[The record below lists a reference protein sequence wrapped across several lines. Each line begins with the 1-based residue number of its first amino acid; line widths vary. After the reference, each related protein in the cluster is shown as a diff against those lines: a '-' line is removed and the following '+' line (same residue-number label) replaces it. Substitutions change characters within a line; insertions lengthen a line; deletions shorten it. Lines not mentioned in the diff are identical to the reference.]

1 MTIYF
6 ATDHAGYEMKEALLP
21 YVRDILGYDVF
32 DLGAYELDSEDDYPT
47 YIKKAGEAVSKNP
60 LDAKAIIFG
69 GSGQGEA
76 IVANKFPFVRAIVY
90 YGGNLD
96 IVKLSR
102 EHNDANVLSLGAR
115 FLSVEEA
122 QEVIALW
129 LSTPFLHDERH
140 VRRITQI
147 DSLQ

>member
-76 IVANKFPFVRAIVY
+76 IVANKFPSVRAIVY

-115 FLSVEEA
+115 FLDLEAAKEAVE
-122 QEVIALW
+122 LW
-129 LSTPFLHDERH
+129 LETNTSTDPKYA
-140 VRRITQI
+140 RRNQAL
-147 DSLQ
+147 DQ